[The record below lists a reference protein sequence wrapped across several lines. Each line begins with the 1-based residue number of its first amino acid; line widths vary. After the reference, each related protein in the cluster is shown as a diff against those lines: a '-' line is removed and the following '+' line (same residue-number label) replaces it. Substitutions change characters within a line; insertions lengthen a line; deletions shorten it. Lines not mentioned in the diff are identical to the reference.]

1 MTKDIKNLQEMQ
13 RLRPECM
20 TCTCE
25 KYLKKYPE
33 DAPEEAKIDYMQKV
47 FALLAGAP
55 KTDAIPVIV
64 REIDKVR
71 LELFGEADD
80 YAGIKKHFNEVMLQK
95 EEDFRQQITAADDS
109 LKRAIQLSM
118 IGNYIDFGAMKH
130 VDEDSLHELLDQAK
144 EQAVD
149 EETYLRLRQELRTAK
164 TLVFFTDN
172 CGEIVLD
179 KLLME
184 EIKRQYPHI
193 SIAAVVRGMETL
205 NDATREDAAQ
215 VGLDK
220 VAHVA
225 DNGNDVAGTWLPEL
239 SEEAAVLMEHA
250 DVMIAKGQANFETL
264 RCCGKNIFYLFLCKC
279 HIFSDMFQ
287 VKPFSGMLIHERDVR
302 NC

>member
-1 MTKDIKNLQEMQ
+1 MTKEIKKLQEMH
-13 RLRPECM
+13 RLRPECI
-20 TCTCE
+20 TCTCD
-25 KYLKKYPE
+25 KYLTKYPTNVS
-33 DAPEEAKIDYMQKV
+33 EETKVIYMQKV
-47 FALLAGAP
+47 FRLLAEAP
-55 KTDAIPVIV
+55 ISDAIPVIV
-64 REIDKVR
+64 RDIDKVR

-80 YAGIKKHFNEVMLQK
+80 YASIKKHFNAVMLQK
-95 EEDFRQQITAADDS
+95 EEEFRQQIAEAEDS

-130 VDEDSLHELLDQAK
+130 VDEEALNHLLHRAKDQQLDA
-144 EQAVD
+144 D
-149 EETYLRLRQELRTAK
+149 TYARLREDLQNARR
-164 TLVFFTDN
+164 LVFFTDN

-184 EIKRQYPHI
+184 EIKKQYPQI

-205 NDATREDAAQ
+205 NDVTREDAAQ
-215 VGLDK
+215 VGLEK

-239 SEEAAVLMEHA
+239 SKEAAELMEKA
-250 DVMIAKGQANFETL
+250 DVMLAKGQANFETL
-264 RCCGKNIFYLFLCKC
+264 RCCGRNIYYLFLCKC

-287 VKPFSGMLIHERDVR
+287 VEPFSGMLIHERDVR

>member
-1 MTKDIKNLQEMQ
+1 MTKQMKKIQEIN
-13 RLRPECM
+13 RLRPECI

-25 KYLKKYPE
+25 KYLAKYPE
-33 DAPEEAKIDYMQKV
+33 DVPEEVKINYMQKV
-47 FALLAGAP
+47 FALLASAP

-64 REIDKVR
+64 RDIDKVR

-80 YAGIKKHFNEVMLQK
+80 YVGIKKHFNEVMLQK
-95 EEDFRQQITAADDS
+95 EEGFRQQITYAEDS

-130 VDEDSLHELLDQAK
+130 VDENSLNHLLDQAK
-144 EQAVD
+144 EQPVD
-149 EETYLRLRQELRTAK
+149 EETYTCLRQDLSRAK

-179 KLLME
+179 KLLLE
-184 EIKRQYPHI
+184 EIKKQYPHI
-193 SIAAVVRGMETL
+193 SISAVVRGMETL

-215 VGLDK
+215 VGLEA

-239 SEEAAVLMEHA
+239 SEEAAALMAQA

-264 RCCGKNIFYLFLCKC
+264 RCCGENIYYIFLCKC

-287 VKPFSGMLIHERDVR
+287 VEPFSGMLVHEQDVR
-302 NC
+302 NR